1 MFSNN
6 KDMEKGTIKIS
17 VDGMIQ
23 LNFYSEEIET
33 EYFLLRN
40 E

>member
-1 MFSNN
+1 MDN
-6 KDMEKGTIKIS
+6 GRLRIS
-17 VDGMIQ
+17 ADGMIQ
-23 LNFYSEEIET
+23 LNFYSEDIET